1 MKTGQVPTSFY
12 PRSAVST
19 EISVVDPELQRLTDE
34 LDHINALVLLDPFR
48 GTLGWPALFDPL
60 VFALSDDEKYLS
72 LYDLCSSDPTRVD
85 AIKESSSALSITSST
100 TPPLVAATS
109 SPESDCF
116 AFPPSSIG
124 GKWFPTSHPSL
135 VPSSWYVHALP
146 APAPPTPCPATPDP
160 TPDSCS
166 AGSPRST
173 RAIENLHHKP
183 YRRAAPVPRRARGG
197 ISGKHTG
204 RVETQ
209 DYLDAYPSNSEDI
222 VTLHGYRDLVRE
234 GHWGP
239 IIADTLRQ
247 IGVPY
252 PIKGL
257 RRLLVEL
264 YDGEGEQQGWPK
276 GEKGRPVHP
285 WRVSLKNLIS

>member
-146 APAPPTPCPATPDP
+146 APPPPNPFAADPKTP
-160 TPDSCS
+160 
-166 AGSPRST
+166 
-173 RAIENLHHKP
+173 
-183 YRRAAPVPRRARGG
+183 AA
-197 ISGKHTG
+197 
-204 RVETQ
+204 Q
-209 DYLDAYPSNSEDI
+209 
-222 VTLHGYRDLVRE
+222 
-234 GHWGP
+234 
-239 IIADTLRQ
+239 
-247 IGVPY
+247 
-252 PIKGL
+252 
-257 RRLLVEL
+257 
-264 YDGEGEQQGWPK
+264 
-276 GEKGRPVHP
+276 VHP
-285 WRVSLKNLIS
+285 ARPEPLTISTTSPIEGQHRYLAGRGAASAASTLGGSRHRTTWTHTPQIPRIS